1 MSKSEPQQLL
11 QTMELKGG
19 HKKRVREEDAYVPK
33 QHLAKKST
41 NHISWTL
48 DLHE

>member
-33 QHLAKKST
+33 QHLAKKS
-41 NHISWTL
+41 HMSWTL